1 MLLVAVAVVRC
12 HQAKREKV
20 QISVSSNKQLAFI
33 ISLFHCRIG
42 KFYASWTVTKHYE
55 NEWKNER
62 TNGSN
67 SIQEREYNL
76 RIWKRMNYT
85 KTKRGKKNDDESL
98 QTKKMARKVCQ
109 ETTIH
114 DWV

>member
-1 MLLVAVAVVRC
+1 MKNRQELQEKKEIFFLRSRLDYSVLLVAVAVVRC

-20 QISVSSNKQLAFI
+20 QISVSSNKQLVFI

-42 KFYASWTVTKHYE
+42 KFYASWTITKHYE

-76 RIWKRMNYT
+76 RIW
-85 KTKRGKKNDDESL
+85 
-98 QTKKMARKVCQ
+98 
-109 ETTIH
+109 
-114 DWV
+114 